1 MDRGS
6 WLFRCVGGIAVDGGV
21 KGRQLGNVRRDPAR
35 LVLGAISSPICAPAH
50 PRNKCKRAAARRDR
64 GRHNRRLIPQPSKAA
79 GIGGRIFDGDSR

>member
-35 LVLGAISSPICAPAH
+35 LVLG
-50 PRNKCKRAAARRDR
+50 KQF
-64 GRHNRRLIPQPSKAA
+64 RRLPGFLPIN
-79 GIGGRIFDGDSR
+79 